1 MKDKKSLFFFLGS
14 FIFALL
20 LTFSLI
26 KLYDY
31 YVYRSF
37 NQVIYALK
45 NVYPD
50 AEVDL
55 VKILN
60 DDKTVPDYLQEYGI
74 NPTTIH
80 ELSSFQNFRFYV
92 MVLVFSS
99 FLVIA
104 FLLFAIFNFRN
115 KKIKKE
121 IRIINQYL
129 QDILNDR
136 YELNIAGYNEDEL
149 SILKNDIYKVTV
161 KLREYSLYEQ
171 REQQFLMN
179 TLEDISHQL
188 KTPLTALMIT
198 NDILVNNDLTE
209 EEQKSFLEKETKEL
223 EKMEWLITTLLKLS
237 KLDSGQVVFKKEK
250 ILADTLIDEALSSL
264 LVSME
269 LKNIEVIK
277 KHLDFSLFC
286 DSSWL
291 REALTN
297 ILKNAY
303 EHSLKDGKIVIQGED
318 NPVYKAILITD
329 YGVGIPKKDI
339 KNIFRRFYSTS
350 SSKNSMGIGL
360 NMARIIV
367 EKHQGKIEVDSVV
380 GKYTT
385 FKIIFMKGN
394 C

>member
-1 MKDKKSLFFFLGS
+1 MKTKNILLVLLIGGVLLFCLNFSLLKLYDSYIYSSFNKVMATIRSYYPDGEIEAIHDLVNEEEMIDVLGEYGITLDTIKEIDSYQSFRNKIVLGVTITFVLLGGLFFFL
-14 FIFALL
+14 
-20 LTFSLI
+20 
-26 KLYDY
+26 Y
-31 YVYRSF
+31 YGFKKKV
-37 NQVIYALK
+37 K
-45 NVYPD
+45 N
-50 AEVDL
+50 
-55 VKILN
+55 
-60 DDKTVPDYLQEYGI
+60 
-74 NPTTIH
+74 
-80 ELSSFQNFRFYV
+80 
-92 MVLVFSS
+92 
-99 FLVIA
+99 
-104 FLLFAIFNFRN
+104 
-115 KKIKKE
+115 E
-121 IRIINQYL
+121 IEIINLYL
-129 QDILNDR
+129 NDILNGN
-136 YELNIAGYNEDEL
+136 YEIHIGSYQEDL
-149 SILKNDIYKVTV
+149 ISILKNDIYKVTR
-161 KLREYSLYEQ
+161 KLKEYSLYEQ
-171 REQQFLMN
+171 KEQQFLMN

-198 NDILVNNDLTE
+198 NDILVNNDLTKE
-209 EEQKSFLEKETKEL
+209 ERNSFLEKETKEL

-237 KLDSGQVVFKKEK
+237 KLDSGQVIFKKEK
-250 ILADTLIDEALSSL
+250 ILVDTLIDEALSSL

-286 DSSWL
+286 DIAWL

-360 NMARIIV
+360 NMSRIIV
-367 EKHQGKIEVDSVV
+367 EKHQGKIEVESVV
-380 GKYTT
+380 GKFTT